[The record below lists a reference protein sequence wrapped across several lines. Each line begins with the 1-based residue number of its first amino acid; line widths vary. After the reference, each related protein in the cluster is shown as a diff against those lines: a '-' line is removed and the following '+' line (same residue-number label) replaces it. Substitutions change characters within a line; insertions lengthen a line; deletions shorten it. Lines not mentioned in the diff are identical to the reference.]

1 MSPRATDGISH
12 PFAALPG
19 PAQTVAVAPGVFW
32 LRMPLP
38 FALNHIN
45 LWLLEDDGGWCIVD
59 TGLNH
64 APVRELWTALR
75 GGFMRGL
82 PIRRIIVTHYHPD
95 HLGLAAWLAAQAG
108 CRISMTAGEQQV
120 AARIFGEDNQLR
132 VDFFR
137 RHGLD
142 EALFADIATW
152 GMSYRRNVS
161 GVPADFIRLQHGEQ
175 LRIGGNDWRII
186 VGRGHSPEHAAL
198 YCPALGVLL
207 SGDQILPTITPHIG
221 VWHFEPEA
229 DSVSRFLDSLERF
242 RELPAQTL
250 VLPAH
255 GKPFTGLH
263 ARLDFLANHHAERL
277 AEVLQ
282 ACTEP
287 CSSADMM
294 KVLFSRRL
302 DSQQLPFAMGEA
314 LAHLNCL
321 HQRGE
326 LVRTMDETGCFRFQR
341 C

>member
-1 MSPRATDGISH
+1 MPTSALDGIAYPFPAPPAPARATEV
-12 PFAALPG
+12 AA
-19 PAQTVAVAPGVFW
+19 GVFW

-75 GGFMRGL
+75 GEFMRGL
-82 PIRRIIVTHYHPD
+82 PIRRIIATHYHPD
-95 HLGLAAWLAAQAG
+95 HLGLAAWLAGQAG

-120 AARIFGEDNQLR
+120 AARIFGEDSQLR
-132 VDFFR
+132 VEFFR
-137 RHGLD
+137 RHGLAG
-142 EALFADIATW
+142 ELLADIATW

-161 GVPADFIRLQHGEQ
+161 GVPADFIRLAHGEQ
-175 LRIGGNDWRII
+175 LRIGGNEWQVI
-186 VGRGHSPEHAAL
+186 VGRGHSPEHATL
-198 YCPALGVLL
+198 YCPSLGVLL
-207 SGDQILPTITPHIG
+207 AGDQVLPTITPHIG

-229 DSVSRFLDSLERF
+229 DPVSRFLDSLGRF
-242 RELPAQTL
+242 RELPAETL

-263 ARLDFLANHHAERL
+263 ARLGFLAAHHAERL
-277 AEVLQ
+277 DEVLQ
-282 ACTEP
+282 ACGEP
-287 CSSADMM
+287 RSSADIM

-326 LVRTMDETGCFRFQR
+326 LVRTIDEAGCFRFQR
-341 C
+341 R